1 MALGAPETLLAASSA
16 AAADEVRHAK
26 LCFATAAEYD
36 NETQRLEPGPF
47 PFRDG
52 VVQATVS
59 LQDLAET
66 TTVEGVIGETV
77 AAIEMAVRARHA
89 NISRSTAAML
99 ERMAADEARHSALA
113 WHTLFW
119 AHIHNP
125 GMDMG
130 PIWKAVDNSLWTGV
144 GDFNSDEA
152 TNAFGN
158 GQFGVLD
165 GQEIARIRDAS
176 VRAFVKPLLQ
186 LLPGSALAG
195 KPLHGLPSLLAAS
208 RVTAQF
214 GSAQLDGRDSIH
226 AWDGASHG
234 LSLVIEAVANF

>member
-77 AAIEMAVRARHA
+77 AAIEARGA
-89 NISRSTAAML
+89 NMSPDRS
-99 ERMAADEARHSALA
+99 H
-113 WHTLFW
+113 
-119 AHIHNP
+119 
-125 GMDMG
+125 
-130 PIWKAVDNSLWTGV
+130 
-144 GDFNSDEA
+144 
-152 TNAFGN
+152 
-158 GQFGVLD
+158 
-165 GQEIARIRDAS
+165 
-176 VRAFVKPLLQ
+176 
-186 LLPGSALAG
+186 
-195 KPLHGLPSLLAAS
+195 
-208 RVTAQF
+208 
-214 GSAQLDGRDSIH
+214 
-226 AWDGASHG
+226 
-234 LSLVIEAVANF
+234 